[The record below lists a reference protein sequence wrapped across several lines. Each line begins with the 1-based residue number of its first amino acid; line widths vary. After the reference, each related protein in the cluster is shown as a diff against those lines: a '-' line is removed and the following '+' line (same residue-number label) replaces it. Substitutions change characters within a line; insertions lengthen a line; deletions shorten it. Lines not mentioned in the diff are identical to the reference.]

1 MKKTVKLLL
10 IIMLAISFASCKE
23 IHCPAFPKELRDSYF
38 PYSAEELLKFANN
51 NNDTLEVKIKNTWI
65 SDAHSFP
72 KNCDC
77 ECGAYAGFDTEMD
90 KKTLLKIN
98 GTIHFFSESKD
109 YYLRCEFYDSYL
121 SSDLFETLKYNFTEK
136 TAIFGDTIFMEE
148 QEYYRI
154 GSVKIVKNKGIVEF
168 WDKQLNCNWI
178 KIE

>member
-90 KKTLLKIN
+90 NNYLLKIN
-98 GTIHFFSESKD
+98 GAIHVYSEPRGYS
-109 YYLRCEFYDSYL
+109 LECEFYDSYL
-121 SSDLFETLKYNFTEK
+121 RIDGFKTSKYNHTGE
-136 TAIFGDTIFMEE
+136 TAIFGDTIFMEK

-154 GSVKIVKNKGIVEF
+154 GSVKIVKDKGIVEF
-168 WDKQLNCNWI
+168 WDKQQNCNWV